1 MLAISAE
8 PLDILT
14 VRAAVLDEPC
24 GGIVVFEGTVRA
36 DDDGTRRVV
45 ALEYEAH
52 LSMAMREFERIAN
65 DVQVHFPG
73 ARIAIAHRIGRVH
86 VGEPAVIVAVAAAHR
101 DAAFLGCRYAIDEL
115 KMHAQIWKKE
125 HFSDGSADWRANDI
139 AGRGW

>member
-1 MLAISAE
+1 MLTITAE
-8 PLDILT
+8 PLDILA
-14 VRAAVLDEPC
+14 VRAAVLDGAC
-24 GGIVVFEGTVRA
+24 GGVVLFEGIVRA
-36 DDDGTRRVV
+36 DDDGSRRVV

-52 LSMAMREFERIAN
+52 LAMAIAEFERIAG
-65 DVQVHFPG
+65 DVQARFPG
-73 ARIAIAHRIGRVH
+73 ARIAMAHRIGRVH

-101 DAAFLGCRYAIDEL
+101 DEAFLGCRYAIDEL